1 MNFETECGVIWAS
14 TSIGLGR
21 LKEHVGIV
29 ALRIDT
35 TIKKING
42 KNENFNYERIIRVKS
57 SEESL

>member
-1 MNFETECGVIWAS
+1 MGQHVTQV
-14 TSIGLGR
+14 
-21 LKEHVGIV
+21 KEHVGIV